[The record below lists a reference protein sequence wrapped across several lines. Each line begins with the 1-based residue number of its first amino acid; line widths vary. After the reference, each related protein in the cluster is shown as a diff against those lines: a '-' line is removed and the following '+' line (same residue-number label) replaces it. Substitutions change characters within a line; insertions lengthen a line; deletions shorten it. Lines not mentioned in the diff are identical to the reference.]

1 MLACPPYVLINIHF
15 AAGFRQEGGLPRDR
29 PIMPH
34 LDLRPVVTEE
44 FHTVNAAHIAG
55 NQSSTKT
62 NNNKKNKAKKS
73 NKNNNNKSFV
83 NKEIQTHKRFKRTL
97 VY

>member
-1 MLACPPYVLINIHF
+1 MLACPPHVLINIHF

-29 PIMPH
+29 PIIPH

-55 NQSSTKT
+55 HQSSKKANNNDNKNKTKK
-62 NNNKKNKAKKS
+62 NNNK
-73 NKNNNNKSFV
+73 NNKSFV
-83 NKEIQTHKRFKRTL
+83 NKEIQTHKWFKRTL